1 MQVLTLFEQFLHGEL
16 HIQVDPYKNRL
27 EIQLVQ
33 VVAFV
38 VQLIHGDIHLLQEYA
53 FR

>member
-1 MQVLTLFEQFLHGEL
+1 MQVATLVEQSLHGEL
-16 HIQVDPYKNRL
+16 HIQVDPYKNRV

-38 VQLIHGDIHLLQEYA
+38 MQLIQGDEH
-53 FR
+53 